1 MAGPVRKILL
11 ELVLEDAIIREE
23 NAYRFYGSAMGRV
36 DGREEKQLLKKL
48 CAEELRHRL
57 KLEEMQRRGDA
68 EQLEF
73 PGSGELEPGEPDSL
87 DAEQSWPEVT
97 DRASCRDILELALLK
112 ENQAVRYYRFIAGR
126 SVLKVVKDLFLFLAE
141 EESEHVRWVEK
152 MLVQP

>member
-1 MAGPVRKILL
+1 MAGPVRRILL

-23 NAYRFYGSAMGRV
+23 NAYRFYGSAMERV
-36 DGREEKQLLKKL
+36 NRREEKQLLKKL

-57 KLEEMQRRGDA
+57 KLEELQKRGDA

-73 PGSGELEPGEPDSL
+73 PRTGKLELL
-87 DAEQSWPEVT
+87 DAEQSWPEVP
-97 DRASCRDILELALLK
+97 DSASCRDILELASAK
-112 ENQAVRYYRFIAGR
+112 EKQAERYYRFIAGR

-152 MLVQP
+152 MLGQP